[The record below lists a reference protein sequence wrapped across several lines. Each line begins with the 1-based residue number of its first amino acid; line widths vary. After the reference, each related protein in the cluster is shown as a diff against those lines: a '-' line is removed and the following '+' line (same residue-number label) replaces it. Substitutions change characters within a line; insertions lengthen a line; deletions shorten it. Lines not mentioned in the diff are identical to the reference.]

1 MPYISYQNADKPIQD
16 ILSAA
21 YDEGLRIEASKG
33 ESIPAHIDPDTKNIA
48 LCKAILSAELAPDFI
63 NVHETIQLNID
74 GLITFPAEA
83 LIPDRSDKHRV
94 ELSLFFNDDDCD
106 IAEAFYVAL
115 TSYHNKKNLLSAQ
128 FSDAYTLATDIRNNE
143 FTLIGS
149 PKLISEY
156 LNYMASNT
164 FGPHFLEILN
174 TRYPEIS
181 EEYLYKPS

>member
-1 MPYISYQNADKPIQD
+1 MPNISYQHADKPMQD

-33 ESIPAHIDPDTKNIA
+33 ESIPAYIDPETKNIA

-63 NVHETIQLNID
+63 KLHETIQLNID

-83 LIPDRSDKHRV
+83 LIPDQSDMHRV
-94 ELSLFFNDDDCD
+94 ELSMFFNGDDCD

-115 TSYHNKKNLLSAQ
+115 MSHQNKKKLLSKQ
-128 FSDAYTLATDIRNNE
+128 FSDTDTTTPDIRNNE

-149 PKLISEY
+149 PELISEY
-156 LNYMASNT
+156 LNYMTSDKFESN
-164 FGPHFLEILN
+164 FLKVLN
-174 TRYPEIS
+174 TTYPEIS